1 MKVFWKEYG
10 LVLKEGPAE
19 DFENKD
25 TIASL
30 MLFSSTYN
38 PDNAINQT
46 LDDYIDRMQSDQDKI
61 YYIVADT
68 YEAAKI
74 LRI

>member
-1 MKVFWKEYG
+1 
-10 LVLKEGPAE
+10 
-19 DFENKD
+19 
-25 TIASL
+25 

-68 YEAAKI
+68 YEAAKNSPHLEGTKI
-74 LRI
+74 